1 MKVLVTGAAG
11 FLARP
16 LLERLRSDGHQ
27 VVTTDRAGVVDHRGD
42 LADPAFTPG
51 LPDVDAVVHAAAV
64 QYVSADLPRFR
75 QREWFHR
82 NNVEATERLVRRYSG
97 KVQFFLN
104 VGTSMMYEQTGLP
117 VYLPTS
123 PMSGQGVYS
132 RSKLAAY
139 RLVEGMNNPT
149 ATMVPCII
157 GGPGREGLFRGFVQ
171 SMTKRRLAIVPGT
184 GDHLTQMVHVEDA
197 AALLAL
203 ILEKQAAGLYNAAS
217 PDPITISQ
225 WIDVIEQTLDLDR
238 VRRVHL
244 PYPLIAAGAVAT
256 RYRIIAA
263 EQLLMLGQSHVLS
276 IDSSL
281 KLGWQPQYDNRGVVA
296 AIARYI
302 SSTGAAGTTA

>member
-16 LLERLRSDGHQ
+16 LLVELRGKGHE
-27 VVTTDRAGVVDHRGD
+27 VVTVDRAGAVDHRGD
-42 LADPAFTPG
+42 LADPSFTSA

-64 QYVSADLPRFR
+64 QYVSADLPRLR
-75 QREWFHR
+75 QQEFFQR
-82 NNVEATERLVRRYSG
+82 NNIDATEQLVRRYSG
-97 KVQFFLN
+97 KVRFFLN
-104 VGTSMMYEQTGLP
+104 VGTSMMYDQTGLP

-139 RLVEGMNNPT
+139 RLIEGMDNPT

-157 GGPGREGLFRGFVQ
+157 GGVGREGLFRGFVQ
-171 SMTKRRLAIVPGT
+171 SMTKRHLAIVPGT

-203 ILEKQAAGLYNAAS
+203 ILRREATGLYNAAS
-217 PDPITISQ
+217 PDPITINQ
-225 WIDVIEQTLDLDR
+225 WIDVIEETLGLSK
-238 VRRVHL
+238 VRRVHV
-244 PYPLIAAGAVAT
+244 PYPLIKAGAVAT
-256 RYRIIAA
+256 RYRVIAA

-281 KLGWQPQYDNRGVVA
+281 ELGWQPRYDNRGVVA

-302 SSTGAAGTTA
+302 NGSPEPSAA